1 VRGRVSDKDADVIA
15 PTLARPA
22 RRWLVAVGLL
32 TCGAF
37 GAAIAL
43 APSGSADPARGFAW
57 LLFVG
62 SSVHVASTG
71 WLYTV
76 PEVRGY
82 VREHRARF
90 VWVPI
95 ALVVGAAGAAT
106 VIPERTFVWI
116 LLPYFAWQFFHFQ
129 KQNLGMAALAGSAYG
144 VTPLRSAERRALVVS
159 GLAGIAGLIAHPDLL
174 QISVDTRV
182 PALFPASAAVFAGAA
197 VFGVVQLVRRP
208 AAQRPRGFSAVFLV
222 SLLFSLPV
230 FLFASPYAAVGGMTI
245 THGGQYLLLIGL
257 LASAGTRG
265 PPRWLR
271 LTVLCN
277 IALIGGLA
285 LSVASHLHG
294 AAPAGRVIYGAYLG
308 AVMAHFVIDAGIWR
322 LRDTFP
328 RRFISTRLPFLVPA
342 RPVAVPPE
350 TSPAL
355 DLAIG

>member
-1 VRGRVSDKDADVIA
+1 MSDAVVDVIA
-15 PTLARPA
+15 PALARPA
-22 RRWLVAVGLL
+22 RRWLIAVGVV

-43 APSGSADPARGFAW
+43 APSGSSDPARAFAW

-82 VREHRARF
+82 VRDHRVRF
-90 VWVPI
+90 VWVPV
-95 ALVVGAAGAAT
+95 ALVVGAAAAAT
-106 VIPERTFVWI
+106 VIPERTFVWM

-129 KQNLGMAALAGSAYG
+129 KQNLGMAALTGSAYG
-144 VTPLRSAERRALVVS
+144 VTPLRPAERRALIVS

-174 QISVDTRV
+174 QISIDTRV
-182 PALFPASAAVFAGAA
+182 PGLFPASAAVFAAAA
-197 VFGVVQLVRRP
+197 VFGVAQLARRP

-257 LASAGTRG
+257 LASAGRPG

-271 LTVLCN
+271 LTVAFN

-285 LSVASHLHG
+285 LSEASHLHG

-322 LRDTFP
+322 LRESFP
-328 RRFISTRLPFLVPA
+328 RRFISTRLPFLVPTRA
-342 RPVAVPPE
+342 D
-350 TSPAL
+350 PAPA
-355 DLAIG
+355 DASSAFDVAIG